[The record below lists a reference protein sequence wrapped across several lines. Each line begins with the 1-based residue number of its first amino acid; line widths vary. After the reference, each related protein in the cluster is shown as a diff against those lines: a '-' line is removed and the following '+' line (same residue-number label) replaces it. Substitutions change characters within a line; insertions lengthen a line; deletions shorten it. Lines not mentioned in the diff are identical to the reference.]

1 MATVILDDNITTHE
15 IIVAVLRKH
24 LITRKI
30 AGKIADEIIKETE
43 VEYNR
48 HIRELSPIP
57 EGVKLSYE

>member
-30 AGKIADEIIKETE
+30 AGKIADEIIKEQRWSIT
-43 VEYNR
+43 
-48 HIRELSPIP
+48 
-57 EGVKLSYE
+57 GVYANFPQFPKE